1 MTDAKAFIRE
11 WLDVTTMGP
20 EEKWH
25 DCITDDVFMR
35 FPYVPPQFAAEQR
48 GREAATAIF
57 REVWKSFEQ
66 FAWTDVVI
74 RKCEGEDYYVTTA
87 KSEAIRAGGK
97 PYANE
102 YVLLTR
108 LRDGKVC
115 EHIEFFNPNTGA
127 ADHG

>member
-1 MTDAKAFIRE
+1 MTDPKAFIRE
-11 WLDVTTMGP
+11 WLDVTTLGP
-20 EEKWH
+20 EARWH
-25 DCITDDVFMR
+25 ECITDDVVMR
-35 FPYVPPQFAAEQR
+35 FPYVPPQFAAEQK
-48 GREAATAIF
+48 GRETATAIF

-66 FAWTDVVI
+66 FEWFDVVT

-87 KSEAIRAGGK
+87 KSKAIRTGNK
-97 PYANE
+97 PYGND

-115 EHIEFFNPNTGA
+115 EHIEYFNPNTGA